1 MKKLAIIILLS
12 MLIGVFSSCA
22 GIGDEL
28 PKIETSESTD
38 TAESSPEFE
47 LFYEISEREYSR
59 GDAVTI
65 RVSVENISG
74 KDLTYSAV
82 INSYYPTIELY
93 CNIDGSGVTTKLD
106 HQEVDTYSG
115 FDEFTAKAGQI
126 GSYTYTFNIPSDA
139 TLGTYDVT
147 LRYRD
152 VSRTFT
158 DVLMVTDKTSQNESE
173 GYKYSPITVSSG
185 SASVHP
191 IRTLGSCYTQ
201 NADGTFSIGDGMGAW
216 QYLGKKDISTYPLLV
231 YDGDVKIEIPEYN
244 DVYDIGIYGLDIKRI
259 NGYDTTDIAEL
270 NYLPAGEYI
279 IVLSVQYNTQPLNP
293 NEYENNGYDDFFRF
307 SVPAKNSI
315 GDERYYY
322 SSTSIESDG
331 FSINPIE
338 CMLWI
343 EVHKG
348 GETLCGDGFGVSRII
363 ENKEDHSRFP
373 TLLCKRNVT
382 VTPPVNAYLSD
393 FKVYDT
399 EYNELDYTINT
410 YTLGELLPGEYIIV
424 FREQLDGRGCDPE
437 ITDYTV
443 TTNEC
448 IFKLIVSESSV
459 TEFSYDAVLFFN
471 PSGTPGVKTDGFKN
485 TSEYPVSSTPEAV
498 ERAKNECTIEY
509 NAVTAQY
516 DPDNKIW
523 AISFFTRNVP
533 GGDQT
538 VYLNDK
544 GITLLIIYGE

>member
-38 TAESSPEFE
+38 TAEFSPEFE

-65 RVSVENISG
+65 RASVENISG

-93 CNIDGSGVTTKLD
+93 CNIDGSGVSTKIK
-106 HQEVDTYSG
+106 HEEVITYSG

-173 GYKYSPITVSSG
+173 GYEYSPITVSSG
-185 SASVHP
+185 KSSVKP
-191 IRTLGSCYTQ
+191 IRAIASKFIQY
-201 NADGTFSIGDGMGAW
+201 ADGTFSVGDGMGAW
-216 QYLGKKDISTYPLLV
+216 KYLGIKDISTYPVLI
-231 YDGDVKIEIPEYN
+231 YEGDVKIEIPEYN
-244 DVYDIGIYGLDIKRI
+244 DVYSIGVYGLDLERI
-259 NGYDTTDIAEL
+259 NGYDMTDIADL
-270 NYLPAGEYI
+270 NYLPSGEYI
-279 IVLSVQYNTQPLNP
+279 VILSVQYNTQQLNP
-293 NEYENNGYDDFFRF
+293 NEYENSGYDDFFRF
-307 SVPAKNSI
+307 SVPVKNSI

-322 SSTSIESDG
+322 SSTSIESGG
-331 FSINPIE
+331 FAINPIE
-338 CMLWI
+338 CMLWV
-343 EVHKG
+343 EVHEDGK
-348 GETLCGDGFGVSRII
+348 TLCGDGFGASRII
-363 ENKEDHSRFP
+363 ESKEDHSRFP
-373 TLLCKRNVT
+373 TLLCTRNVT
-382 VTPPVNAYLSD
+382 VASPVNAYISS
-393 FKVYDT
+393 FAVYDT
-399 EYNELDYTINT
+399 EYNELDYTVDA

-424 FREQLDGRGCDPE
+424 FHEQIDTRGCDPE

-448 IFKLIVSESSV
+448 VFKLIVPESSV
-459 TEFSYDAVLFFN
+459 TEFSYDAVLAFH
-471 PSGTPGVKTDGFKN
+471 PSGEPGVKTDGFKN
-485 TSEYPVSSTPEAV
+485 TSECPITSTSEAA
-498 ERAKNECTIEY
+498 ERAKSECTIDY
-509 NAVTAQY
+509 NAITACY
-516 DPDNKIW
+516 DTDNKIW

>member
-12 MLIGVFSSCA
+12 MLIGAFASCA
-22 GIGDEL
+22 GIGDGL
-28 PKIETSESTD
+28 PKIEVSGSVD
-38 TAESSPEFE
+38 TAESSSEFE

-59 GDAVTI
+59 GDVVTI
-65 RVSVENISG
+65 RASVENISG

-93 CNIDGSGVTTKLD
+93 CNIYGSGITTKLE
-106 HQEVDTYSG
+106 HQEVDTCSG
-115 FDEFTAKAGQI
+115 FDEFTAKSGQV

-158 DVLMVTDKTSQNESE
+158 DVLMVTDKTAQNESE

-185 SASVHP
+185 KSSVKP
-191 IRTLGSCYTQ
+191 IRAIVGEFIQY
-201 NADGTFSIGDGMGAW
+201 ADGTFSIGDGMGAW
-216 QYLGKKDISTYPLLV
+216 AYLGKKDISTYPLLV

-244 DVYDIGIYGLDIKRI
+244 DVYSIGVYGLDLERI

-270 NYLPAGEYI
+270 NHLPAGEYI
-279 IVLSVQYNTQPLNP
+279 VVLSVQYNTQPLNP
-293 NEYENNGYDDFFRF
+293 NEYVDNGYDDFFRV
-307 SVPAKNSI
+307 SVPTKNAL

-338 CMLWI
+338 CMLWV
-343 EVHKG
+343 EEHKN
-348 GETLCGDGFGVSRII
+348 GETLSGDGFGASQII

-382 VTPPVNAYLSD
+382 VTPPVNAYISS
-393 FKVYDT
+393 FAVYDT
-399 EYNELDYTINT
+399 EYNELDYTVDA

-448 IFKLIVSESSV
+448 IFKLIMSESSV
-459 TEFSYDAVLFFN
+459 TEFSYDAVLTFN

-485 TSEYPVSSTPEAV
+485 TSECPIASTSEAA
-498 ERAKNECTIEY
+498 ERAKSECTVDY
-509 NAVTAQY
+509 NAITAHY

-523 AISFFTRNVP
+523 AISFFTRNVA

-538 VYLNDK
+538 VYLDDK